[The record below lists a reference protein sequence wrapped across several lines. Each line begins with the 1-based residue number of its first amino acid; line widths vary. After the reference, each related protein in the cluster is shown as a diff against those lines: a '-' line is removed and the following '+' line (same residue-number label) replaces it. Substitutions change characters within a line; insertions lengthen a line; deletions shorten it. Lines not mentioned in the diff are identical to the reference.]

1 MIPASTTIWSALL
14 SATLHVLIL
23 GWIANLPVG
32 YAAVAQKKI
41 LKVALIQKAVPL
53 PIGEGHG
60 PGAIAAPPPATRD
73 VPAAP
78 ASKPKRDKPKP
89 PPKVKKITKPQRKLS
104 PRPPPPPHPVVQK
117 PRPKITIPPV
127 APVFSQPEQNGIG
140 AGETIEAEGDAY
152 GIASSGE
159 GEHSSPSE
167 WGTGNGQR
175 RGGGGGGNAAQPNYN
190 VNPKPPYPR
199 IARRLGA
206 QGVVTLRVFVRKD
219 GSVGQAEVLRSSGFR
234 MLDNSALK
242 TVRSAWRFIPAQMD
256 GLAIDSWVEVPI
268 KFVLEAS

>member
-1 MIPASTTIWSALL
+1 MIPASTTIWAALL
-14 SATLHVLIL
+14 SVTLHMLIL

-32 YAAVAQKKI
+32 HAAVVQKKI

-60 PGAIAAPPPATRD
+60 PGATASPSPKTRD

-78 ASKPKRDKPKP
+78 APKPKRDKPKP
-89 PPKVKKITKPQRKLS
+89 PPKVKKTTKPQRKLS
-104 PRPPPPPHPVVQK
+104 PPPPPRPVVQK
-117 PRPKITIPPV
+117 PQPKITVPLV
-127 APVFSQPEQNGIG
+127 ESVVSQLEQNGVR
-140 AGETIEAEGDAY
+140 AGETIEAEGDAN
-152 GIASSGE
+152 GMASSGE
-159 GEHSSPSE
+159 GEHSSPSA
-167 WGTGNGQR
+167 WGTGIRQG
-175 RGGGGGGNAAQPNYN
+175 RGGGRGGNAAQPNYN